1 MDAEPTAGVAGRP
14 IREWHAVAAEE
25 KAASVLRLLAGRR
38 IDTVVDVGCGTG
50 VVLQALDRQG
60 FAGRYWA
67 CEPTPALHS
76 EIPPI
81 DRLVAAENTTF
92 DQAFPGQGFDLAILS
107 HVAEHLLTPAVL
119 IGELL
124 ERARFVLVEVPIE
137 NNLAG
142 KTRVRVRELQGGSSL
157 LRVGNTEIATSAL
170 TAEPRTPL
178 CQRSRRPA
186 KNRLRAYRERRP
198 NSGSVLV
205 VGSK

>member
-107 HVAEHLLTPAVL
+107 HVAEHLLTPDSHAC
-119 IGELL
+119 
-124 ERARFVLVEVPIE
+124 
-137 NNLAG
+137 LA
-142 KTRVRVRELQGGSSL
+142 
-157 LRVGNTEIATSAL
+157 
-170 TAEPRTPL
+170 PL

-198 NSGSVLV
+198 TRDQCLSLAQSNLAQPPRGNHRTARSAPRTPACGRLAGRFV
-205 VGSK
+205 